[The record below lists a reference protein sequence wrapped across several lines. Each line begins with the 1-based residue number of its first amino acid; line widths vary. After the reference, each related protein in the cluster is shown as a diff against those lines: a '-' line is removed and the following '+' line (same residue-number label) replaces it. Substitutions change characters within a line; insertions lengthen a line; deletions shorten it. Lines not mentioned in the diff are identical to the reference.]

1 MSSRGPDHSGY
12 SLGSLQLENKGSD
25 SAVSLPGQTTSPQ
38 VQQNRHGQQNSQEQ
52 QYGQV
57 QPYTQGPQY
66 AQGAQYDQAGYNSN
80 AQPPFH
86 QVCNQPVPNYE
97 SPYERTSTAQHY
109 RQNAQQQSQE
119 TLNRVGESITQY
131 IAKDIQVDGQDNEA
145 NTALAHSAR
154 NIDQRI
160 GGSLKFG
167 KSSRGNKFNS
177 VTR

>member
-1 MSSRGPDHSGY
+1 MSSRGPDYSGN
-12 SLGSLQLENKGSD
+12 SLGSPQLENKGNN
-25 SAVSLPGQTTSPQ
+25 SAVSFPGQSISPRE
-38 VQQNRHGQQNSQEQ
+38 QQYRQGKQHSQG

-57 QPYTQGPQY
+57 QPYAQGPQY
-66 AQGAQYDQAGYNSN
+66 AQGAQYDQAGYNPN

-86 QVCNQPVPNYE
+86 QVYNQPVPNYE
-97 SPYERTSTAQHY
+97 SQYERSSPAQHHT
-109 RQNAQQQSQE
+109 QHAQQQSQE
-119 TLNRVGESITQY
+119 TLDRVGESITQY
-131 IAKDIQVDGQDNEA
+131 IAKDIQADGQDNEA